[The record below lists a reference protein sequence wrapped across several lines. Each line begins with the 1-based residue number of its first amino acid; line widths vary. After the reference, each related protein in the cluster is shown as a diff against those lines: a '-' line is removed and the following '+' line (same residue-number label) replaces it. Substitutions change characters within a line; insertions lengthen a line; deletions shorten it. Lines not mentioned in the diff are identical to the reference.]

1 MAADHIAEDYMER
14 YLLGKVTQEEELALL
29 EEHLLKCGQCIE
41 RAEENKEYVKTI
53 RAALECRLARGKGA

>member
-1 MAADHIAEDYMER
+1 MAEHISVDDLER

-29 EEHLLKCGQCIE
+29 EEHLPVCGQCIE
-41 RAEENKEYVKTI
+41 RAEKNKEYVKTI